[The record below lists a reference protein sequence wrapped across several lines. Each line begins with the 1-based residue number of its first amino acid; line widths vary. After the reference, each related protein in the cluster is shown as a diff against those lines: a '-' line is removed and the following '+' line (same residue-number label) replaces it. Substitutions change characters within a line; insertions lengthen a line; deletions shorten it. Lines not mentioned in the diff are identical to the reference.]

1 MSDGV
6 KEMFERLDEEAR
18 QAELAKL
25 NQHSDNDKLRTIKL
39 VIQNL
44 ESLKRTDPALTESGW
59 YYINDSLYELN
70 SLLEG

>member
-1 MSDGV
+1 MSDGI

-44 ESLKRTDPALTESGW
+44 ESLKHTDPALTESGW